1 MNQSLT
7 KLQDNIEYHFKDPN
21 LLATALTHRSCLNE
35 PDVKES
41 NERLEFLGDAV
52 LELVITN
59 FLYHQRPTDPEGIL
73 TAARSAIVKTQSLST
88 IAKTINLGEYLRMS
102 RGEAASGG
110 RENLSLLED
119 AFESLVGAI
128 YEDGGLDSASDF
140 LYKHVIPFAKEV
152 LSANQL
158 KDAKSLLQEKVQ
170 SMGYISPTYKVISEK
185 GPDHH
190 KTFEVEV
197 VINGQSKGVGTG
209 KSKQEAEQQAAQI
222 TLQLL

>member
-1 MNQSLT
+1 MNQNLT
-7 KLQDNIEYHFKDPN
+7 KLQDLIGYQFKNPS

-59 FLYHQRPTDPEGIL
+59 FLYHQRPADPEGIL
-73 TAARSAIVKTQSLST
+73 TAARSAVVKTQSLST
-88 IAKTINLGEYLRMS
+88 IAKTINLGEYLKMS

-110 RENLSLLED
+110 RENPSLLED

-128 YEDGGLDSASDF
+128 YEDGGLESASTF
-140 LYKHVIPFAKEV
+140 LYKYIIPFAKEI
-152 LSANQL
+152 LTTNQL

-170 SMGYISPTYKVISEK
+170 SMGYNSPTYKVISEK
-185 GPDHH
+185 GPDHN
-190 KTFEVEV
+190 KIFQVEV
-197 VINGQSKGVGTG
+197 VVNNQPKGVGTG
-209 KSKQEAEQQAAQI
+209 KSKQEAEQQAAQV
-222 TLQLL
+222 TLKLL

>member
-1 MNQSLT
+1 MNPNLN
-7 KLQDNIEYHFKDPN
+7 KLQENIGYTFKDQA

-52 LELVITN
+52 LELIITN
-59 FLYHQRPTDPEGIL
+59 YLFHQRPNDPEGIL
-73 TAARSAIVKTQSLST
+73 TAARSAVVKTQSLST
-88 IAKTINLGEYLRMS
+88 LAKNINLGDCLRMS

-128 YEDGGLDSASDF
+128 YEDGGLENVSKF
-140 LYKHVIPFAKEV
+140 LEKYLFPFADNV
-152 LSANQL
+152 LATNQL
-158 KDAKSLLQEKVQ
+158 KDSKSLLQEKVQ
-170 SMGYISPTYKVISEK
+170 SMGFTSPTYKVIKEE
-185 GPDHH
+185 GPDHN

-197 VINGQSKGVGTG
+197 VINSQSKGVGKG